1 LIDTWILSNLKNLLT
16 DIEMKFDTEYNLHS
30 ILRDLRS
37 FFLTNFCDIYIE
49 STKIFLLQSV
59 QEKENYNERLELTWN
74 ILRNCI
80 NISLLL
86 YHPFIPSVTEQLW
99 DRLKKMNRLND
110 DNLLIQLNYP
120 KSSEFEVIKVSLGIL
135 NSSFIKIYYSYNR
148 PTMKLTNR
156 LRFFEIF

>member
-1 LIDTWILSNLKNLLT
+1 
-16 DIEMKFDTEYNLHS
+16 MKFDTEYNLHS
-30 ILRDLRS
+30 ILRDLRL

-49 STKIFLLQSV
+49 STKLFLLQSV
-59 QEKENYNERLELTWN
+59 QEKENYKEIIELTWN
-74 ILRNCI
+74 ILRNCM

-120 KSSEFEVIKVSLGIL
+120 KSSEFKVIKVSLGKVKF
-135 NSSFIKIYYSYNR
+135 SFIKIYYSYKR
-148 PTMKLTNR
+148 PTVK
-156 LRFFEIF
+156 